1 MGEDTTKD
9 VAEEKNLNDI
19 KYYSPARGEHESL
32 KSQPLYQIE
41 ASLRELL
48 EEIALNEGEMTD
60 EQVKLH
66 DELLKSFNT
75 KGENY
80 GYVINDI
87 KGDIAKL
94 DGEIDRLTKR
104 RLSYSNAIKRIEYVL
119 IPAIQRWGTKKIT
132 PTGIVKYILKFPTI
146 TYEVA
151 TKETFEV
158 TNLDDIPD
166 EFKRYK
172 IQIDNTTF
180 NKLKELDIKFED
192 KGTDCL
198 KSVIEEH
205 YDKLNNRK
213 LELESILGIPKD
225 KQLDIFTEENAHNEY
240 YKEYTTL
247 LNTIEELESGISV
260 KNVTSMKTK

>member
-1 MGEDTTKD
+1 MEEDTTKD
-9 VAEEKNLNDI
+9 VAEEKKLSDF
-19 KYYSPARGEHESL
+19 KYLSPARGEHESL

-41 ASLRELL
+41 ANLRELL
-48 EEIALNEGEMTD
+48 EELALNEGEMTD

-151 TKETFEV
+151 TKETFEI

-166 EFKRYK
+166 EFKKYK

-198 KSVIEEH
+198 KNVVEEH

-213 LELESILGIPKD
+213 LELESILHIPED

-247 LNTIEELESGISV
+247 LNTIEELEGGISV
-260 KNVTSMKTK
+260 KNVTSIKTK